1 MTARVAGLAVVVAGV
16 AACGAPSGA
25 APAVDSALVEALAD
39 GHLADA
45 RAALDTTG
53 RDQAAVADS
62 LRRVA
67 LATHGLDSAA
77 LAARLDALASDPA
90 LAQATYDSLDAR
102 LALERR
108 GVPRE

>member
-1 MTARVAGLAVVVAGV
+1 MTARVAGLAVAVASV
-16 AACGAPSGA
+16 SACGAPSGQ
-25 APAVDSALVEALAD
+25 APDVDSTLVEVLAD

-53 RDQAAVADS
+53 RDQSVVADS

-67 LATHGLDSAA
+67 LAVHDLDSAA
-77 LAARLDALASDPA
+77 LAARLGALAADPV

-102 LALERR
+102 LALERQ
-108 GVPRE
+108 GVVEE